1 MIHDNSEV
9 CADRTGLDSP
19 GCDGVVCLAAV
30 DWWYHNRG
38 HSECQLMKRLAA
50 RLPVLWINSIG
61 MRAPMP
67 GKTSM
72 FLTRYWRKLKSQ
84 LRGLRRDDSGMWVY
98 SPLFIPRYTPR
109 MIELNGWLLRL
120 QIRALCAR
128 IGIRRP
134 AVFATLPTTAPVVEC
149 GRFARVVFNRSDLF
163 SSFREAN
170 ADVIMPL
177 EDRLLRAADS
187 VLYVNRG
194 LFERERDRSRHAL
207 YLGHGVDFAHF
218 GRAMAAETNGVADRV
233 RQLARPIVGYY
244 GALDDYTIDLPLLV
258 KVARRIPNGTLLLIG
273 PCAMDLA
280 PLLREP
286 NVTYLGPVPYR
297 NVPAYAAHFDV
308 AIMPWRQNEWIANC
322 NPIKLKEYLA
332 IGFPIVTMRFGE
344 LAPYE
349 HLVYAADTHDQFLD
363 GIESALGER
372 DDSRIRARRDAV
384 AADSWDRLAERVGTL
399 LGIPQ
404 TQVS

>member
-1 MIHDNSEV
+1 
-9 CADRTGLDSP
+9 
-19 GCDGVVCLAAV
+19 
-30 DWWYHNRG
+30 
-38 HSECQLMKRLAA
+38 
-50 RLPVLWINSIG
+50 
-61 MRAPMP
+61 
-67 GKTSM
+67 
-72 FLTRYWRKLKSQ
+72 
-84 LRGLRRDDSGMWVY
+84 
-98 SPLFIPRYTPR
+98 
-109 MIELNGWLLRL
+109 
-120 QIRALCAR
+120 
-128 IGIRRP
+128 
-134 AVFATLPTTAPVVEC
+134 
-149 GRFARVVFNRSDLF
+149 VVFNRSDLF
-163 SSFREAN
+163 SSFSEAN

-194 LFERERDRSRHAL
+194 LFEREKERSRHAL

-218 GRAMAAETNGVADRV
+218 GRAAADPNGVADRV
-233 RQLARPIVGYY
+233 RQLDRPIVGYY

-273 PCAMDLA
+273 PRAMDLA

-286 NVTYLGPVPYR
+286 NVTYLGPVPYQH
-297 NVPAYAAHFDV
+297 VPAYAALFDV

-332 IGFPIVTMRFGE
+332 IGFPIVTMRCAE

-349 HLVYAADTHDQFLD
+349 HLVYAADTHDQFLSA
-363 GIESALGER
+363 IETALSER
-372 DDSRIRARRDAV
+372 DDSRMIARQNAV

-404 TQVS
+404 AQLS